1 MFPLAMP
8 SCSAEGI
15 PDEELD
21 SDDLGSLLQSLRFF
35 KAKYNHM
42 THQEEFFYDALRFV
56 LSFLCWNFWFWSH
69 WYLLTESYVYSCII
83 HHEPDEEED
92 DDVYDDDDV

>member
-8 SCSAEGI
+8 SCWAEGI

-21 SDDLGSLLQSLRFF
+21 SDDLGSLLQSLRCF

-42 THQEEFFYDALRFV
+42 THQEGFFYDALRFA
-56 LSFLCWNFWFWSH
+56 LSRGVVRVEIYDSH
-69 WYLLTESYVYSCII
+69 LTDSY
-83 HHEPDEEED
+83 
-92 DDVYDDDDV
+92 